1 VNPTRPLQVRVLR
14 EKLASVSQ
22 RVQDIYSPFE
32 EGYEDAPV
40 IVLDCFDG
48 LLGVLDE
55 FDRQLAKLDGKP
67 GAVSGVSPSGKERGE

>member
-1 VNPTRPLQVRVLR
+1 MTNQRPGTTPRPLNPRVLR
-14 EKLASVSQ
+14 EKLADIYQ

-48 LLGVLDE
+48 VLGTLDE
-55 FDRQLAKLDGKP
+55 FDRQLAKLDGKK
-67 GAVSGVSPSGKERGE
+67 GAV